1 MNTRRNSGIRAP
13 GLAAALA
20 LAACSPTAPRD
31 YSGHG
36 DAVEIDPVARTITL
50 EHEEIP
56 GLMKGMTM
64 TFAVAPEVDLA
75 AVGVGSEVDFG
86 LRDEA
91 GTLTVTRIEAS
102 APEQ

>member
-1 MNTRRNSGIRAP
+1 MIRRSI
-13 GLAAALA
+13 LACTAALV
-20 LAACSPTAPRD
+20 LVACSPTGPRD

-36 DAVEIDPVARTITL
+36 EAREIDPIARTITL

-75 AVGVGSEVDFG
+75 AVAVGSEVDFG
-86 LRDEA
+86 LRDA
-91 GTLTVTRIEAS
+91 DGTLTVTRVEAS
-102 APEQ
+102 AP

>member
-1 MNTRRNSGIRAP
+1 MSTRRNSGRRIL
-13 GLAAALA
+13 GLATALA
-20 LAACSPTAPRD
+20 LAACSPPAPRD

-36 DAVEIDPVARTITL
+36 EARDIDPIARTITL

-75 AVGVGSEVDFG
+75 AVVVGSEVDFG
-86 LRDEA
+86 LRDED
-91 GTLTVTRIEAS
+91 GTLTVTRVES
-102 APEQ
+102 STP